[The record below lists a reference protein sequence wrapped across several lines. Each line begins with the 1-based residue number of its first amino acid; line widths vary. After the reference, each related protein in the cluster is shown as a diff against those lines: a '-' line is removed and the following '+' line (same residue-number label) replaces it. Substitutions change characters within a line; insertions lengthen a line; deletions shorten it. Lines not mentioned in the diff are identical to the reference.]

1 MDLEIKQAVSSLL
14 KNISNGLKYLSVDE
28 LNKAITEILVKKKE
42 KKEDLEILYVIVCK
56 EFSVSRKA
64 FLEKYSRGNIY
75 NAKIT
80 LYVIMNT
87 HLGMSKRSIAKHFL
101 VLPNSVNVGISIF
114 EKLNPERFK
123 EDAIFQKK
131 YHKCLSNFLQKIS

>member
-14 KNISNGLKYLSVDE
+14 RNISNGLKYLSVEE

-42 KKEDLEILYVIVCK
+42 KKADLEVLYSVVSK
-56 EFSVSRKA
+56 EFSITRKA
-64 FLEKYSRGNIY
+64 FLEKYSRGNLY

-80 LYVIMNT
+80 MYVIMNN
-87 HLGMSKRSIAKHFL
+87 HLGLSKRAIAKHFS
-101 VLPNSVNVGISIF
+101 VLPNSINTGIQIF
-114 EKLNPERFK
+114 DKLNPEKFK